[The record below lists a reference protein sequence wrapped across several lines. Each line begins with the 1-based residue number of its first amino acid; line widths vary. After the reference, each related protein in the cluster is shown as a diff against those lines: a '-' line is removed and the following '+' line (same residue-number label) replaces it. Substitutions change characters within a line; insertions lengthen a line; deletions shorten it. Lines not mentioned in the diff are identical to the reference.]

1 MEAFDLIMR
10 RTYLF
15 KALKAIP
22 PTSVKAERAF
32 LAVGL
37 FLTKLRSSLD
47 DSNID
52 TLCFTCQKKQDCTTL
67 AKKNA

>member
-15 KALKAIP
+15 NALKAIP
-22 PTSVKAERAF
+22 PTSVKAEKAF

-37 FLTKLRSSLD
+37 YLSKLRSSVD
-47 DSNID
+47 DGSID
-52 TLCFTCQKKQDCTTL
+52 KQ
-67 AKKNA
+67 